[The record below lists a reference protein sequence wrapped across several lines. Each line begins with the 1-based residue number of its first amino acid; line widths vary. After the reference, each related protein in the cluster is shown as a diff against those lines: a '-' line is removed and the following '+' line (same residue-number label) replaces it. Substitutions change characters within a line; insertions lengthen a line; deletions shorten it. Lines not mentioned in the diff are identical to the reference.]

1 MLRNGSM
8 PTFADQITELLKSK
22 IQNFLGGFDIALFQ
36 MQKDMLLMKCKALTA
51 MLEFDKEKQAKYEER
66 AEQLRKEIA
75 KKTKQKETGKVDPY
89 KSFLDWL
96 LVLKKYYGSE
106 IDRDNDLVYLVSATE
121 QMMNYYKAQEKQ
133 IEESK
138 SKKK

>member
-1 MLRNGSM
+1 
-8 PTFADQITELLKSK
+8 
-22 IQNFLGGFDIALFQ
+22 
-36 MQKDMLLMKCKALTA
+36 MKCKALTA
-51 MLEFDKEKQAKYEER
+51 MLEFDKEKQAKYEAR
-66 AEQLRKEIA
+66 AEELRKEIE

-96 LVLKKYYGSE
+96 LVLKKYYGSD
-106 IDRDNDLVYLVSATE
+106 IDQDNDLVYLVSATE
-121 QMMNYYKAQEKQ
+121 QMMKYYKAQEKQ